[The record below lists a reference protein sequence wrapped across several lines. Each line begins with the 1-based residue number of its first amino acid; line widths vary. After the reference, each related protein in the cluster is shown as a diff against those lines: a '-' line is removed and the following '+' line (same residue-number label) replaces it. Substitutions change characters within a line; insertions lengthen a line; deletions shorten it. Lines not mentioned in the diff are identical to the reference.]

1 MNKGDRILE
10 IDFTRGIAVLLMII
24 AHIGMFGLITVKNLG
39 NKINLNT
46 SAIMFDGIGTIA
58 HTLFILLVGV
68 NMVTSFNHTRKKFE
82 NESEDKI
89 KREFAKKNIKRA
101 IFIFCLGILISA
113 IVKVVF
119 GKWLVFF
126 GIFQFIAVSILLA
139 IPFTIYYKDITNI
152 IAVIIILLI
161 SDLSKNYN
169 PSGFLGFL
177 TGNISNK
184 YLDFFPIIP
193 YFSFVLIGI
202 TFGNMLKNM
211 NISIFNKKKENK
223 VTKELI
229 NMGQNSIKIYFI
241 HLVIIFAVMKVIFW
255 NQVINI

>member
-1 MNKGDRILE
+1 MNKGNRILE

-24 AHIGMFGLITVKNLG
+24 AHIGMFGLITFKNFDK
-39 NKINLNT
+39 KINLNS

-68 NMVTSFNHTRKKFE
+68 NMVTSFNHTKKKFV

-89 KREFAKKNIKRA
+89 KREFAKKNIRRA
-101 IFIFCLGILISA
+101 IVIFCLGILISV

-119 GKWLVFF
+119 GKWFVFF

-139 IPFTIYYKDITNI
+139 IPFTIYYKDLINI
-152 IAVIIILLI
+152 IAVIVILLV
-161 SDLSKNYN
+161 SNLSNNYH
-169 PSGFLGFL
+169 PSGLSGFL

-184 YLDFFPIIP
+184 YLDYFPIIP

-202 TFGNMLKNM
+202 TLGNILKHT
-211 NISIFNKKKENK
+211 NISGFNKKENV
-223 VTKELI
+223 VTKKI
-229 NMGQNSIKIYFI
+229 IYMGQNSIKIYFV
-241 HLVIIFAVMKVIFW
+241 HLVTIFAVMKLIFW
-255 NQVINI
+255 NKMIKI